1 MINMNRDKKAQNL
14 SLIKVIGIPASLVYG
29 MLVFGNL
36 YIAITSSKLANKAI
50 ISGISYLG
58 SLVFILGFTYIVEY
72 IKRNIPNWLLWLREK
87 LKKHQRIPLCL
98 EKIDYLY
105 VVYFDEVLFF
115 GDLFNIVLCGVLSWK
130 FSNCLRTILAVL
142 L

>member
-1 MINMNRDKKAQNL
+1 MNRDKKAQNL

-98 EKIDYLY
+98 EKIICMKCILMKSSFLVIYLILCFA
-105 VVYFDEVLFF
+105 VY
-115 GDLFNIVLCGVLSWK
+115 
-130 FSNCLRTILAVL
+130 
-142 L
+142 

>member
-1 MINMNRDKKAQNL
+1 MNRDKKAQNL

-87 LKKHQRIPLCL
+87 LKKHQRISLCL
-98 EKIDYLY
+98 EKID
-105 VVYFDEVLFF
+105 F

>member
-1 MINMNRDKKAQNL
+1 
-14 SLIKVIGIPASLVYG
+14 

-87 LKKHQRIPLCL
+87 LKKHQRISLCL

-105 VVYFDEVLFF
+105 EVYFDEVLFF

>member
-1 MINMNRDKKAQNL
+1 
-14 SLIKVIGIPASLVYG
+14 
-29 MLVFGNL
+29 
-36 YIAITSSKLANKAI
+36 
-50 ISGISYLG
+50 
-58 SLVFILGFTYIVEY
+58 TYIVEY

-105 VVYFDEVLFF
+105 EVYFDEVLFF

>member
-98 EKIDYLY
+98 EKIDYCMKCILMKSSFLVIY
-105 VVYFDEVLFF
+105 LILCFAVY
-115 GDLFNIVLCGVLSWK
+115 
-130 FSNCLRTILAVL
+130 
-142 L
+142 